1 MEGEEVSAWCVQ
13 RTKLSFLIVVYWV
26 EGWMERWMSE
36 QRDGGVDGWSI
47 ITTPIVFDPFLLVRY
62 TPCSS
67 PALSYLIFTNGSM
80 VVRVGVSA
88 MTLILQMTDWK
99 L

>member
-1 MEGEEVSAWCVQ
+1 M
-13 RTKLSFLIVVYWV
+13 
-26 EGWMERWMSE
+26 EGWMA
-36 QRDGGVDGWSI
+36 GWSI
-47 ITTPIVFDPFLLVRY
+47 ITPPIVFDPFLLVRY

>member
-1 MEGEEVSAWCVQ
+1 M
-13 RTKLSFLIVVYWV
+13 
-26 EGWMERWMSE
+26 EGWM
-36 QRDGGVDGWSI
+36 DGWSI

-62 TPCSS
+62 TSCSS
-67 PALSYLIFTNGSM
+67 SALSYLIFTNSSM
-80 VVRVGVSA
+80 VVGVGVYA